1 MIVAR
6 KHVTWPLSLSI
17 DLRART
23 SAVRGIGLVG
33 PQQVQGGSCSSEH
46 VEVPKPQEA
55 KARKTKAPVT
65 ASPHSAQL
73 KVEGEG
79 LQNDDTKHQAPECAF
94 SIRAHTCQ
102 QVRSCKKHLGVRV
115 QVSWKGAMGR

>member
-1 MIVAR
+1 MIVGR
-6 KHVTWPLSLSI
+6 KNVTWPLSLSM

-65 ASPHSAQL
+65 ASPHSAQP

-79 LQNDDTKHQAPECAF
+79 LQNDDTKHPSAPSPSAPTPANRCAAA
-94 SIRAHTCQ
+94 RNTW
-102 QVRSCKKHLGVRV
+102 
-115 QVSWKGAMGR
+115 VSEFK